1 MMRRSPFDADH
12 HIFTDRAQD
21 DMDEHG
27 TNYVHYN
34 KDNSVKLNT
43 VVKRYFALII
53 LSLLD
58 VLVLQTIS
66 YR

>member
-12 HIFTDRAQD
+12 HILTDQAQD
-21 DMDEHG
+21 DMDEHK
-27 TNYVHYN
+27 TNYVHY
-34 KDNSVKLNT
+34 DRDSSVKLNT
-43 VVKRYFALII
+43 VVKRYFTLII